1 MLQGFLKLGR
11 REEFRLTPPLTEGRY
26 LMGPRLLLVTPMLLA
41 VLVVSGVALALSAC
55 GGGQANNKSA
65 TGGSATADGQIV
77 FRRWFDPDQTK
88 AALFTMNPDGSHVQQ
103 ITHPPNGWRDLEPVW
118 SPEGQKVAF
127 YRQTTDESMSRIMV
141 VDPHT
146 GDVREVTHCG
156 PDGGQPRQGPPG
168 RCESDFDPAWA
179 PDGDSLAIDRILGP
193 DEDCCRIEGIFIV
206 GLDGSDPH
214 QVTNVDP
221 KLPAAFADVGPQF
234 SPDGKM
240 LVFERVRVADDRH
253 AMFVQRI
260 DSIGSPQDARQIT
273 PWKLNCQDHPDWSP
287 DGKLVLFRC
296 LPDDGS
302 VNVYWVQPDGRGL
315 HQLTQ
320 TASDK
325 QTYYYLSSSF
335 SPGFSA
341 GEGWITTSR
350 EPGYGTEGNADVF
363 RFRIEDGEVVNSSN
377 LTRSTI
383 WDSAPDWGSH
393 RPVR

>member
-1 MLQGFLKLGR
+1 VRFRRVDLCLGQREGKEEHQMYPQR
-11 REEFRLTPPLTEGRY
+11 RITRRPLRLG
-26 LMGPRLLLVTPMLLA
+26 LLVTLI
-41 VLVVSGVALALSAC
+41 VLALSAC
-55 GGGQANNKSA
+55 GGGGQANNEIAS
-65 TGGSATADGQIV
+65 GGSDAPNGQIAL
-77 FRRWFDPDQTK
+77 RRYLDPDQTH
-88 AALFTMNPDGSHVQQ
+88 AALFTMHSDGSHVRQ
-103 ITHPPNGWRDLEPVW
+103 ITRPPNGWRDLEPVW
-118 SPEGQKVAF
+118 SPDGRQVAF
-127 YRQTTDESMSRIMV
+127 SRQAIDESMSRIMV
-141 VDPHT
+141 VDPET

-156 PDGGQPRQGPPG
+156 PDGGQTRQGPPG

-179 PDGDSLAIDRILGP
+179 PDGDSLAVDRILGP

-253 AMFVQRI
+253 AVFVQRI
-260 DSIGSPQDARQIT
+260 DSTGSPQDARQIT

-302 VNVYWVQPDGRGL
+302 VNVYWVHPDGTGL

-335 SPGFSA
+335 SPRFSA
-341 GEGWITTSR
+341 SEGWITTSR
-350 EPGYGTEGNADVF
+350 EPGYGEEGNADVL
-363 RFRIEDGEVVNSSN
+363 RFLIEDGEVVSSSN
-377 LTRSTI
+377 LTKSTI
-383 WDSAPDWGSH
+383 WDSSPDWGPH
-393 RPVR
+393 RAVR

>member
-1 MLQGFLKLGR
+1 MYPQRRITRRPLRLG
-11 REEFRLTPPLTEGRY
+11 
-26 LMGPRLLLVTPMLLA
+26 LLVTLI
-41 VLVVSGVALALSAC
+41 VLALSAC
-55 GGGQANNKSA
+55 GGGGQANNEIAS
-65 TGGSATADGQIV
+65 GGSDAPNGQIAL
-77 FRRWFDPDQTK
+77 RRYLDPDQTH
-88 AALFTMNPDGSHVQQ
+88 AALFTMHSDGSHVRQ
-103 ITHPPNGWRDLEPVW
+103 ITRPPNGWRDLEPVW
-118 SPEGQKVAF
+118 SPDGRQVAF
-127 YRQTTDESMSRIMV
+127 YRQAIDESMSRIMV
-141 VDPHT
+141 VDPET

-156 PDGGQPRQGPPG
+156 PDGGQTRQGPPG

-179 PDGDSLAIDRILGP
+179 PDGDSLAVDRILGP

-253 AMFVQRI
+253 AVFVQRI
-260 DSIGSPQDARQIT
+260 DSTGSPQDARQIT

-302 VNVYWVQPDGRGL
+302 VNVYWVHPDGTGL

-335 SPGFSA
+335 SPSFSA
-341 GEGWITTSR
+341 SEGWITTSR
-350 EPGYGTEGNADVF
+350 EPGYGEEGNADVL
-363 RFRIEDGEVVNSSN
+363 RFLIEDGEVVSSSN
-377 LTRSTI
+377 LTKSTI
-383 WDSAPDWGSH
+383 WDSSPDWGPH
-393 RPVR
+393 RAVR